1 MNEFTGKY
9 IGGII
14 INDEEDI
21 KKLKSI
27 GYDEGL
33 SDEDLK
39 ASIGVGLAFDIP
51 YLEVFWI
58 SSDRRKIL
66 DAGLQ
71 LVIQKNPDY
80 NEQ

>member
-1 MNEFTGKY
+1 MNTFTGKY

-14 INDEEDI
+14 INDETDI
-21 KKLKSI
+21 EKLKSI

-39 ASIGVGLAFDIP
+39 KSIGIGLAFDIP
-51 YLEVFWI
+51 FLEMFWI
-58 SSDRRKIL
+58 SADRRKIL

-80 NEQ
+80 EE